1 MTNAMATAMTRE
13 IVVKVNSLRFRADL
27 RFNKIA
33 CHNKTGNFATVAVIH
48 AHEVLNDVQ
57 LARLELLED
66 IGLDPLAL
74 LVQPPLVLI
83 ILQAPWLQVSDGL
96 TMYAFIQDNIISFA
110 WYDIDMI
117 ASKATLDTFRRQ

>member
-1 MTNAMATAMTRE
+1 MTNALATAMTRE
-13 IVVKVNSLRFRADL
+13 IVVKVNALRFRADL

-33 CHNKTGNFATVAVIH
+33 CHYKTGHFATVAVIH

-83 ILQAPWLQVSDGL
+83 ILQALWLQVSDGL
-96 TMYAFIQDNIISFA
+96 TMYAIIQDKIITFA
-110 WYDIDMI
+110 WEKVLRLT
-117 ASKATLDTFRRQ
+117 S